1 MLRIVLDGKSIGN
14 HCSREKSTVSQ
25 MSQILGQN
33 RVYYSHYSSQFRDQS
48 LFTLDIAENARVS
61 TMTYVSEQVTDPDIG
76 TSNLNS

>member
-33 RVYYSHYSSQFRDQS
+33 GVYYSHYSSQFRDQS
-48 LFTLDIAENARVS
+48 LFTLDIAENALVS